1 MDSDGFLRWQREL
14 AGALTEPISIA
25 LLGVLLHRR
34 AVEHMKAGR
43 PAAAK
48 RLTGGVSPAPAL
60 SPRAGAA
67 GCVGEQLARRKGAV
81 KISTCHRFSELLE
94 RRFCQT
100 ISTLAPGILGHEP
113 NVQKGSFKTVFPPH
127 TPRARQHAPAPRR
140 PRRPPRAAHV
150 SSPDGTLHRHSFP
163 PCTASRLTSN

>member
-48 RLTGGVSPAPAL
+48 RLTGGVSLAPAL

-100 ISTLAPGILGHEP
+100 ISTLASGILGHEP
-113 NVQKGSFKTVFPPH
+113 NV
-127 TPRARQHAPAPRR
+127 
-140 PRRPPRAAHV
+140 
-150 SSPDGTLHRHSFP
+150 
-163 PCTASRLTSN
+163 SNVKIKV